1 MTPDDMLFCPA
12 VIEADG
18 YKVSDAHERSDQTF
32 SFRQILDQS
41 SNVGISLSVQKMT
54 DGFTKLYEHIQKYN
68 LCEKTGV
75 DYPGE
80 ASGTLQPLENWATIT
95 GWNVSFGQGVAVTP
109 LQLVRFYGA
118 LANDGVEVTPHFL
131 VSKPQTGEGAYLR
144 YRGRDREQGCHPDH
158 HRHAAERWSPMVRA
172 RMPR

>member
-1 MTPDDMLFCPA
+1 MTPDDTLFCPA

-80 ASGTLQPLENWATIT
+80 ASGHNH
-95 GWNVSFGQGVAVTP
+95 
-109 LQLVRFYGA
+109 
-118 LANDGVEVTPHFL
+118 GVERELWAGCRGDAAPARAL
-131 VSKPQTGEGAYLR
+131 LWCACQRWGRGDASLLGE
-144 YRGRDREQGCHPDH
+144 Q
-158 HRHAAERWSPMVRA
+158 AADG
-172 RMPR
+172 